1 MSDRFEDDLMEDL
14 MAEPEGRGASA
25 DEFEEAEA
33 YDEADEFDE
42 ADELDE
48 AEGYDEADEFDEGVD
63 EIEASEGEEI
73 RRIHRGHRQHTRGRG
88 RRRVLRR
95 LQKYPQDGRQD
106 VAARKLAPIAKMI
119 PIPQAQLI
127 GGAADMIGNVLA
139 DEGDEFDA
147 LDAMA
152 DYAEEEED
160 GFDALAPA
168 VAGLAIRS
176 ALKTKAAAI
185 PRVDRRRLVKAVS
198 TATKHLARK
207 HGAHA
212 AVAAPAIVRAA
223 RKIVVR
229 RGLTSKHLP
238 GVVKRVARVALRSPR
253 AMRRFVNTGSS
264 DARRDAVRTAER
276 GPSRVP
282 TASIPRRSA
291 FRLLDGRG
299 VKSRVSRWGR
309 SGRYSTGG
317 GAMYGEPGSY
327 LGRSGRYSTGGVAD
341 PGSHYCPHCRRRT
354 YHLRGPV
361 ALTIVSR

>member
-14 MAEPEGRGASA
+14 LAEPEGRGASA
-25 DEFEEAEA
+25 DEYDEAEA
-33 YDEADEFDE
+33 YDEADELDEADEYDEAEAYDE

-48 AEGYDEADEFDEGVD
+48 SADEL
-63 EIEASEGEEI
+63 EASEGEESADEFI
-73 RRIHRGHRQHTRGRG
+73 EGIASILGAEDADEFFGGFKNILKTVGN
-88 RRRVLRR
+88 V
-95 LQKYPQDGRQD
+95 
-106 VAARKLAPIAKMI
+106 APIAKMI

-185 PRVDRRRLVKAVS
+185 PRVHRRRLVKAVS

-223 RKIVVR
+223 RKIVAR

-238 GVVKRVARVALRSPR
+238 SVVKRVARVALRSPR
-253 AMRRFVNTGSS
+253 TMRRLVNTG
-264 DARRDAVRTAER
+264 ARMRVAAPSALRTAGYR
-276 GPSRVP
+276 GL
-282 TASIPRRSA
+282 RR
-291 FRLLDGRG
+291 RRYRG
-299 VKSRVSRWGR
+299 VGFSPAGTLGTLGGVKTRAGR
-309 SGRYSTGG
+309 
-317 GAMYGEPGSY
+317 
-327 LGRSGRYSTGGVAD
+327 LGRSSRYSTGGVAD
-341 PGSHYCPHCRRRT
+341 PGSYYCPHCRRRT

-361 ALTIVSR
+361 SLTILSR